1 MAQPYPE
8 WPPTG
13 LHFNHSLWSTKSG
26 DNAMYEPSQPD
37 RLSDVCRWWVAGI
50 LQHASA
56 LMALCCP
63 TVNCYRRLGGCFAPT
78 LVDWC
83 IDDRNATIR
92 VKNYGPKETYV
103 ENRMPSA
110 SANPYL
116 VLAATVAA
124 GLDGIIK
131 RLPCPA
137 ERGDASQGA
146 PLVRSL
152 ADAVQALQQ
161 DDAIVDALGEE
172 FVRWFVQCKTEGEI
186 HRLKNSSFED
196 ERNTYLINI

>member
-1 MAQPYPE
+1 
-8 WPPTG
+8 
-13 LHFNHSLWSTKSG
+13 
-26 DNAMYEPSQPD
+26 
-37 RLSDVCRWWVAGI
+37 
-50 LQHASA
+50 
-56 LMALCCP
+56 
-63 TVNCYRRLGGCFAPT
+63 
-78 LVDWC
+78 
-83 IDDRNATIR
+83 
-92 VKNYGPKETYV
+92 
-103 ENRMPSA
+103 MPSA

-124 GLDGIIK
+124 GLDGIVK

-137 ERGDASQGA
+137 ERGDAAEGA

-152 ADAVQALQQ
+152 ADAVQALQH

-186 HRLKNSSFED
+186 DRLKKSSFED